1 MTFNGFYLLN
11 WKYFSLSTLTVGV
24 LTYPPTLALT
34 SVLGFLFPHTMDSG
48 GQLNGG
54 KRLSIIG
61 RGVRDV
67 SNHGCPTVDV
77 PQGISQ

>member
-1 MTFNGFYLLN
+1 
-11 WKYFSLSTLTVGV
+11 
-24 LTYPPTLALT
+24 
-34 SVLGFLFPHTMDSG
+34 MDSG